1 MNMVWEQLA
10 PERILLG
17 VPAIGRE
24 EVLERIGGALV
35 REGYCKNS
43 FVEALVKREAENP
56 TGIDM
61 AGFGIAIPHTDI
73 SHVNKNGLAIGI
85 LEKSVPFVAM
95 GTDDEYVEA
104 RVVFVLAITDKNGH
118 LDLMRALLRVLQD
131 KSVLERLRDAKSA
144 EEIIDIIKRKEN
156 AA

>member
-1 MNMVWEQLA
+1 MVWEQLA

-17 VPAIGRE
+17 VPAADRE
-24 EVLERIGGALV
+24 DALERIGGALV
-35 REGYCKNS
+35 REGYCKGG
-43 FVEALVKREAENP
+43 FVEALLEREAENP

-61 AGFGIAIPHTDI
+61 GGFGIAIPHTDI
-73 SHVNKNGLAIGI
+73 SHVNKDGLAIGV
-85 LEKSVPFVAM
+85 LAKPAPFVAM
-95 GTDDEYVEA
+95 GTDDETVEV

-118 LDLMRALLRVLQD
+118 LDMMKALLRVLQD
-131 KSVLERLRDAKSA
+131 KGVLERMRDAGSA